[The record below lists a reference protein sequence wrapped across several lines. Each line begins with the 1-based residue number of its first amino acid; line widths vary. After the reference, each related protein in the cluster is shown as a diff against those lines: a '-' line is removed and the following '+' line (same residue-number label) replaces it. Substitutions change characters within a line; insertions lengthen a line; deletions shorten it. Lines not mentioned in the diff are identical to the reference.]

1 MNNVAL
7 LYLKKLIGKVDS
19 SSSVISEIKNK
30 CIDLTGGYPTYRV
43 M

>member
-19 SSSVISEIKNK
+19 SSSVIRKSKTN
-30 CIDLTGGYPTYRV
+30 V
-43 M
+43 